1 MSHFVQILQRQVLLV
16 CENCVASMC
25 ASRVYVI
32 MQMWLRSK
40 WGASDTL
47 FVINIT
53 FLMCLECISLDINFV
68 ISEF

>member
-1 MSHFVQILQRQVLLV
+1 M
-16 CENCVASMC
+16 
-25 ASRVYVI
+25 
-32 MQMWLRSK
+32 
-40 WGASDTL
+40 SDTL